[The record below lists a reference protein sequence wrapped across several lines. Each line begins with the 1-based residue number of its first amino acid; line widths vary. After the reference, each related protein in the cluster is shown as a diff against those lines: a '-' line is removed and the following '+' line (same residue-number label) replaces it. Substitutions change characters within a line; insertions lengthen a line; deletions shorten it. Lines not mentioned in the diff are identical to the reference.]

1 MTINIVKDKNFSII
15 QSNIISGRDQMKKH
29 NFYAGPAI
37 LPAAVLEK
45 AKSELTDLNG
55 IGLSV
60 MEISH
65 RSKDFDAIITSAEQN
80 FKKLLNIPE
89 NYHVLFLQGGAS
101 LQFGMIPMNLLK
113 GGSADYVNTGA
124 WAKKAIKE
132 AKLYGTVNVA
142 ASSEDKNFSYIPK
155 NYNFSG
161 NSNYVHVTSNETIG
175 GIQFNNFPDTGDIPL
190 IADMSSDIMSKNLDV
205 KKFGLIYAGAQK
217 NIGPSGVTL
226 VIIRDDLV
234 QASAEGL
241 TTMLSYK
248 THAAE
253 KSLYNTPPSFGI
265 YLIKLVTE
273 WLIDLGG
280 ISAIEK
286 LNEKK
291 AALIYDKLD
300 SGDFY
305 NGTAAKED
313 RSKMN
318 VTFRLKS
325 EELEKKFIEE
335 ATAAGFIGLK
345 GHRSV
350 GGCRASIYNAL
361 PLESVQALVNFMD
374 EFESKN

>member
-1 MTINIVKDKNFSII
+1 
-15 QSNIISGRDQMKKH
+15 MKKH

-37 LPAAVLEK
+37 LPKDVLEK

-65 RSKDFDAIITSAEQN
+65 RSKDFDAIITTAEEN
-80 FKKLLNIPE
+80 FKKLLNIPD

-101 LQFGMIPMNLLK
+101 QQFGMIPMNLLY
-113 GGSADYVNTGA
+113 GGTADYVNTGA

-132 AKLYGTVNVA
+132 GKLFGTVNIA

-155 NYNFSG
+155 KFDFSAE
-161 NSNYVHVTSNETIG
+161 SKYVHITSNETIG
-175 GIQFNNFPDTGDIPL
+175 GVQFNKFPDTGNVPL
-190 IADMSSDIMSKNLDV
+190 IGDMSSDIMSKKLDIS
-205 KKFGLIYAGAQK
+205 KFGMIYAGAQK

-234 QASAEGL
+234 QNSADGI

-248 THAAE
+248 THADK

-265 YLIKLVTE
+265 YLIKLVTD

-280 ISAIEK
+280 IEAIEK
-286 LNEKK
+286 INENK
-291 AALIYDKLD
+291 ANLLYNKID
-300 SGDFY
+300 SGNFY
-305 NGTAAKED
+305 NGTANRED

-318 VTFRLKS
+318 ITFRLKA

-335 ATAAGFIGLK
+335 ATAAGLIGLK

-361 PLESVQALVNFMD
+361 PLESVQELVKFMD
-374 EFESKN
+374 EFEKNN

>member
-1 MTINIVKDKNFSII
+1 
-15 QSNIISGRDQMKKH
+15 MKKH

-37 LPAAVLEK
+37 LPQKVLEK
-45 AKSELTDLNG
+45 AKAELTDLNG

-65 RSKDFDAIITSAEQN
+65 RSKEFDKIITSAEEN
-80 FKKLLNIPE
+80 FKKLLGIPD

-101 LQFGMIPMNLLK
+101 LQFGMIPMNLLN
-113 GGSADYVNTGA
+113 GGSADYINTGA

-132 AKLYGTVNVA
+132 GKIFGKVNIA
-142 ASSEDKNFSYIPK
+142 ASSEDKDFSYIPK
-155 NYNFSG
+155 EFKFSDD
-161 NSNYVHVTSNETIG
+161 SKYVHVTSNETIG
-175 GIQFNNFPDTGDIPL
+175 GVQFHTFPDTGNVPM
-190 IADMSSDIMSKNLDV
+190 IADMSSDIMSRKLNVSD
-205 KKFGLIYAGAQK
+205 FGLIYAGAQK

-234 QASAEGL
+234 QSSTEGI

-248 THAAE
+248 THAE
-253 KSLYNTPPSFGI
+253 KKSMYNTPPAFGI
-265 YLIKLVTE
+265 YLIKLVTD

-280 ISAIEK
+280 IEEIEK
-286 LNEKK
+286 INENK
-291 AALIYDKLD
+291 ASLLYNKID

-305 NGTAAKED
+305 KGTAEKED

-318 VTFRLKS
+318 VTFRMRS
-325 EELEKKFIEE
+325 EELEKRFVDE
-335 ATAAGFIGLK
+335 ATASGLIGLK

-361 PLESVQALVNFMD
+361 PIESVQELVKFMD
-374 EFESKN
+374 EFEKKNR

>member
-1 MTINIVKDKNFSII
+1 
-15 QSNIISGRDQMKKH
+15 MKKH

-37 LPAAVLEK
+37 LPQEVLEK
-45 AKSELTDLNG
+45 AKAELTSLNG

-65 RSKDFDAIITSAEQN
+65 RSKDFDAIITSAEEN
-80 FKKLLNIPE
+80 FKKLLNIPD

-101 LQFGMIPMNLLK
+101 QQFGMIPMNLLK
-113 GGSADYVNTGA
+113 GGTADYVNTGA

-132 AKLYGTVNVA
+132 AKLFGDVNVV
-142 ASSEDKNFSYIPK
+142 ASSEDKDFSYIPK
-155 NYNFSG
+155 EFNFTDG
-161 NSNYVHVTSNETIG
+161 CEYVHITSNETIG
-175 GIQFNNFPDTGDIPL
+175 GIQFNDFPDTGDIPL
-190 IADMSSDIMSKNLDV
+190 IADMSSDIMSKKLDIS
-205 KKFGLIYAGAQK
+205 KFGLIYAGAQK

-234 QASAEGL
+234 KNSADGI

-248 THAAE
+248 THAE
-253 KSLYNTPPSFGI
+253 KKSLYNTPPSFGI
-265 YLIKLVTE
+265 YIIKLVTD
-273 WLIDLGG
+273 WLIELGG
-280 ISAIEK
+280 LDEIEK
-286 LNEKK
+286 INAEK
-291 AALIYDKLD
+291 AGLLYDKFD
-300 SGDFY
+300 SDDFY
-305 NGTAAKED
+305 NGTANKED

-318 VTFRLKS
+318 VTFRLQS

-361 PLESVQALVNFMD
+361 PLESVQELIKFMD
-374 EFESKN
+374 EFEKNN

>member
-1 MTINIVKDKNFSII
+1 
-15 QSNIISGRDQMKKH
+15 MKKH

-37 LPAAVLEK
+37 LPQEVLEK
-45 AKSELTDLNG
+45 AKAELTSLNG

-65 RSKDFDAIITSAEQN
+65 RSKDFDAIITSAEEN
-80 FKKLLNIPE
+80 FKKLLNIPD

-101 LQFGMIPMNLLK
+101 QQFGMIPMNLLK
-113 GGSADYVNTGA
+113 GGTADYVNTGA

-132 AKLYGTVNVA
+132 AKLFGNVNVV

-155 NYNFSG
+155 EYNFTDDCE
-161 NSNYVHVTSNETIG
+161 YVHITSNETIG
-175 GIQFNNFPDTGDIPL
+175 GVQFNDFPDTGDIPL
-190 IADMSSDIMSKNLDV
+190 IADMSSDIMSKKLDISN
-205 KKFGLIYAGAQK
+205 FGLIYAGAQK

-234 QASAEGL
+234 KNSADGI

-248 THAAE
+248 THAE
-253 KSLYNTPPSFGI
+253 KKSLYNTPPSFGI
-265 YLIKLVTE
+265 YIIKLVTD
-273 WLIDLGG
+273 WLIELGG
-280 ISAIEK
+280 LDEIEK
-286 LNEKK
+286 INAEK
-291 AALIYDKLD
+291 AGLLYDKFD

-305 NGTAAKED
+305 NGTANKED

-318 VTFRLKS
+318 VTFRLPS

-361 PLESVQALVNFMD
+361 PLESVQELVKFMD
-374 EFESKN
+374 EFEKNN

>member
-1 MTINIVKDKNFSII
+1 
-15 QSNIISGRDQMKKH
+15 MKKH

-37 LPAAVLEK
+37 LPQEVLEK
-45 AKSELTDLNG
+45 AKSELTSLNG

-65 RSKDFDAIITSAEQN
+65 RSKDFDAIITSAEEN

-101 LQFGMIPMNLLK
+101 QQFGMIPMNLLK
-113 GGSADYVNTGA
+113 GGKADYVNTGA

-132 AKLYGTVNVA
+132 AKLFGNVNVA
-142 ASSEDKNFSYIPK
+142 ASSEDKDFSYIPK
-155 NYNFSG
+155 EFNFTG
-161 NSNYVHVTSNETIG
+161 DCNYVHITSNETIG
-175 GIQFNNFPDTGDIPL
+175 GIQFNNYPDTGDVPL
-190 IADMSSDIMSKNLDV
+190 IADMSSDIMSKKLDIS
-205 KKFGLIYAGAQK
+205 KFGMIYAGAQK

-234 QASAEGL
+234 ENSAEGL
-241 TTMLSYK
+241 TSMLSYK
-248 THAAE
+248 IHAE
-253 KSLYNTPPSFGI
+253 KKSLYNTPPAFGI
-265 YLIKLVTE
+265 YIIKLVTD
-273 WLIDLGG
+273 WLIKLGG
-280 ISAIEK
+280 LDAIAKINAEK
-286 LNEKK
+286 AGL
-291 AALIYDKLD
+291 LYDKFD

-305 NGTAAKED
+305 NGTANIED

-361 PLESVQALVNFMD
+361 PLESVQELVKFMD
-374 EFESKN
+374 EFEKNN

>member
-1 MTINIVKDKNFSII
+1 
-15 QSNIISGRDQMKKH
+15 MKKH

-37 LPAAVLEK
+37 LPQEVLEK
-45 AKSELTDLNG
+45 AKAELTSLNG

-65 RSKDFDAIITSAEQN
+65 RSKDFDAIITGAEEN
-80 FKKLLNIPE
+80 FKKLLNIPD

-101 LQFGMIPMNLLK
+101 QQFGMIPMNLLK
-113 GGSADYVNTGA
+113 GGTADYVNTGA

-132 AKLYGTVNVA
+132 AKLFGNVNVV

-155 NYNFSG
+155 EYNFTDDCE
-161 NSNYVHVTSNETIG
+161 YVHITSNETIG

-190 IADMSSDIMSKNLDV
+190 IADMSSDIMSKKLDIS
-205 KKFGLIYAGAQK
+205 KFGLIYAGAQK

-234 QASAEGL
+234 KNSADGI

-248 THAAE
+248 IHAE
-253 KSLYNTPPSFGI
+253 KKSLYNTPPSFGI
-265 YLIKLVTE
+265 YIIKLVTD
-273 WLIDLGG
+273 WLIELGG
-280 ISAIEK
+280 LDEIEK
-286 LNEKK
+286 INAKK
-291 AALIYDKLD
+291 AGLLYDKFD

-305 NGTAAKED
+305 NGTANKED

-318 VTFRLKS
+318 VTFRLQS

-335 ATAAGFIGLK
+335 ATAAGFVGLK

-350 GGCRASIYNAL
+350 GGCRASIYNAM
-361 PLESVQALVNFMD
+361 PLESVQELVKFMD
-374 EFESKN
+374 EFEKNN

>member
-1 MTINIVKDKNFSII
+1 
-15 QSNIISGRDQMKKH
+15 MKKH

-37 LPAAVLEK
+37 LPKDVLEK

-65 RSKDFDAIITSAEQN
+65 RSKDFDAIITTAEEN
-80 FKKLLNIPE
+80 FKKLLNIPD

-101 LQFGMIPMNLLK
+101 QQFGMIPMNLLY
-113 GGSADYVNTGA
+113 GGTADYVNTGA

-132 AKLYGTVNVA
+132 GKLFGTVNIA

-155 NYNFSG
+155 KFDFSAD
-161 NSNYVHVTSNETIG
+161 SKYVHITSNETIG
-175 GIQFNNFPDTGDIPL
+175 GVQFNKFPDTGDVPL
-190 IADMSSDIMSKNLDV
+190 IGDMSSDIMSKKLDIS
-205 KKFGLIYAGAQK
+205 KFGMIYAGAQK

-234 QASAEGL
+234 QNSADGI

-248 THAAE
+248 THADK

-265 YLIKLVTE
+265 YLIKLVTD

-280 ISAIEK
+280 IEAIEK
-286 LNEKK
+286 INENK
-291 AALIYDKLD
+291 ANLLYNKID

-305 NGTAAKED
+305 NGTANRED

-318 VTFRLKS
+318 ITFRLKS

-335 ATAAGFIGLK
+335 ATAAGLIGLK

-361 PLESVQALVNFMD
+361 PLESVQELVKFMD
-374 EFESKN
+374 EFEKNN

>member
-1 MTINIVKDKNFSII
+1 
-15 QSNIISGRDQMKKH
+15 MKKH

-37 LPAAVLEK
+37 LPQEVLEK
-45 AKSELTDLNG
+45 AKAELTSLNG

-65 RSKDFDAIITSAEQN
+65 RSKDFDAIITSAEEN
-80 FKKLLNIPE
+80 FKKLLNIPD

-101 LQFGMIPMNLLK
+101 QQFGMIPMNLLK
-113 GGSADYVNTGA
+113 DGTADYVNTGA

-132 AKLYGTVNVA
+132 AKLFGNVNIA

-155 NYNFSG
+155 EFNFTDEC
-161 NSNYVHVTSNETIG
+161 NYVHVTSNETIG

-190 IADMSSDIMSKNLDV
+190 IADMSSDIMSKKLDIS
-205 KKFGLIYAGAQK
+205 KFGLIYAGAQK

-234 QASAEGL
+234 ENSADGI

-248 THAAE
+248 THAE
-253 KSLYNTPPSFGI
+253 KKSLYNTPPSFGI
-265 YLIKLVTE
+265 YIIKLVTD
-273 WLIDLGG
+273 WLIELGG
-280 ISAIEK
+280 LDEIEK
-286 LNEKK
+286 INAEK
-291 AALIYDKLD
+291 AGLLYDKFD

-305 NGTAAKED
+305 NGTANIED

-318 VTFRLKS
+318 VTFRLPS

-350 GGCRASIYNAL
+350 GGCRASIYNAM
-361 PLESVQALVNFMD
+361 PLESVQELVKFMD
-374 EFESKN
+374 EFEKNN

>member
-1 MTINIVKDKNFSII
+1 
-15 QSNIISGRDQMKKH
+15 MKKH

-37 LPAAVLEK
+37 LPKDVLEK

-65 RSKDFDAIITSAEQN
+65 RSKDFDAIITTAEEN
-80 FKKLLNIPE
+80 FKKLLNIPD

-101 LQFGMIPMNLLK
+101 QQFGMIPMNLLN
-113 GGSADYVNTGA
+113 GGTADYVNTGA

-132 AKLYGTVNVA
+132 GKLFGTVNIA

-155 NYNFSG
+155 KFDFSAD
-161 NSNYVHVTSNETIG
+161 SKYVHITSNETIG
-175 GIQFNNFPDTGDIPL
+175 GVQFNKFPDTGNVPL
-190 IADMSSDIMSKNLDV
+190 IGDMSSDIMSKKLDIS
-205 KKFGLIYAGAQK
+205 KFGMIYAGAQK

-234 QASAEGL
+234 QNSADGI

-248 THAAE
+248 THADK

-265 YLIKLVTE
+265 YLIKLVTD

-280 ISAIEK
+280 IEAIEK
-286 LNEKK
+286 INENK
-291 AALIYDKLD
+291 ANLLYNKID

-305 NGTAAKED
+305 NGTANRED

-318 VTFRLKS
+318 ITFRLKS

-335 ATAAGFIGLK
+335 ATAAGLIGLK

-361 PLESVQALVNFMD
+361 PLESVQELVKFMD
-374 EFESKN
+374 EFEKNN

>member
-1 MTINIVKDKNFSII
+1 
-15 QSNIISGRDQMKKH
+15 MKKH

-37 LPAAVLEK
+37 LPATVLEK
-45 AKSELTDLNG
+45 AKAELTDLNG

-65 RSKDFDAIITSAEQN
+65 RSKDFDAIITSAEDN
-80 FKKLLNIPE
+80 FKKLLNIPD

-101 LQFGMIPMNLLK
+101 QQFGMIPMNLLK
-113 GGSADYVNTGA
+113 GGTADYVNTGA

-132 AKLYGTVNVA
+132 AKLFGTVNIA
-142 ASSEDKNFSYIPK
+142 ASSEDKEFSYIPK
-155 NYNFSG
+155 DFNFSG
-161 NSNYVHVTSNETIG
+161 KSKYVHITSNETIG
-175 GIQFNNFPDTGDIPL
+175 GVQFNTFPETGNVPL
-190 IADMSSDIMSKNLDV
+190 IADMSSDIMSKKLDMS
-205 KKFGLIYAGAQK
+205 KFGLIYAGAQK

-234 QASAEGL
+234 QNSADSL

-248 THAAE
+248 THAE
-253 KSLYNTPPSFGI
+253 KKSLYNTPPSFGI
-265 YLIKLVTE
+265 YLIKLVTD

-280 ISAIEK
+280 IDAIEK
-286 LNEKK
+286 INEKK
-291 AALIYDKLD
+291 AKLIYDKID

-305 NGTAAKED
+305 NGTASVED

-335 ATAAGFIGLK
+335 ATAAGLIGLK

-361 PLESVQALVNFMD
+361 PLESVQALVKFMD
-374 EFESKN
+374 EFEKNN

>member
-1 MTINIVKDKNFSII
+1 
-15 QSNIISGRDQMKKH
+15 MKKH

-37 LPAAVLEK
+37 LPAEVLDK

-65 RSKDFDAIITSAEQN
+65 RSKDFDAVITSAEEN
-80 FKKLLNIPE
+80 FKKLLNIPN

-101 LQFGMIPMNLLK
+101 QQFGMIPMNLLK
-113 GGSADYVNTGA
+113 GGTADYINTGA

-132 AKLYGTVNVA
+132 GKLFGTVNIA
-142 ASSEDKNFSYIPK
+142 ASSEDKDFSYIPK
-155 NYNFSG
+155 TFNFSED
-161 NSNYVHVTSNETIG
+161 SKYVHLTSNETIG
-175 GIQFNNFPDTGDIPL
+175 GIQFNKFPNTGDVPL
-190 IADMSSDIMSKNLDV
+190 IADMSSDIMSKKLDIS
-205 KKFGLIYAGAQK
+205 KFGLIYAGAQK

-234 QASAEGL
+234 QDSADGL

-248 THAAE
+248 THADK

-265 YLIKLVTE
+265 YLIKLVTD
-273 WLIDLGG
+273 WLGNLGG
-280 ISAIEK
+280 IDAIEK
-286 LNEKK
+286 INTEKADLLYNK
-291 AALIYDKLD
+291 ID
-300 SGDFY
+300 SGEFY
-305 NGTAAKED
+305 SGTANKED

-318 VTFRLKS
+318 VTFRLTT
-325 EELEKKFIEE
+325 ENLEKKFIEE
-335 ATAAGFIGLK
+335 AGAAGFVGLK

-361 PLESVQALVNFMD
+361 PLESVQELVKFMD
-374 EFESKN
+374 EFERKN

>member
-1 MTINIVKDKNFSII
+1 
-15 QSNIISGRDQMKKH
+15 MKKH

-37 LPAAVLEK
+37 LPQEVLEK
-45 AKSELTDLNG
+45 AKAELTSLNG

-65 RSKDFDAIITSAEQN
+65 RSKDFDAIITSAEEN
-80 FKKLLNIPE
+80 FKKLLNIPD

-101 LQFGMIPMNLLK
+101 QQFGMIPMNLLK
-113 GGSADYVNTGA
+113 GGTADYVNTGA

-132 AKLYGTVNVA
+132 AKLFGNVNVV
-142 ASSEDKNFSYIPK
+142 ASSEDKDFSYIPK
-155 NYNFSG
+155 EFNFTDG
-161 NSNYVHVTSNETIG
+161 CEYVHITSNETIG
-175 GIQFNNFPDTGDIPL
+175 GIQFNDFPDTGDIPL
-190 IADMSSDIMSKNLDV
+190 IADMSSDIMSKKLDIS
-205 KKFGLIYAGAQK
+205 KFGLIYAGAQK

-234 QASAEGL
+234 KNSADGI

-248 THAAE
+248 THTDK

-265 YLIKLVTE
+265 YIIKLVTD
-273 WLIDLGG
+273 WLIELGG
-280 ISAIEK
+280 LDEIEK
-286 LNEKK
+286 INAEK
-291 AALIYDKLD
+291 AGLLYDKFD

-305 NGTAAKED
+305 NGTANKED

-318 VTFRLKS
+318 VTFRLQS

-335 ATAAGFIGLK
+335 ATAAGFVGLK

-350 GGCRASIYNAL
+350 GGCRASIYNAM
-361 PLESVQALVNFMD
+361 PLESVQELVKFMD
-374 EFESKN
+374 EFEKNN